1 FKLHIVINDRG
12 EIINYQITPGNC
24 DDREPLKDGTF
35 TKNLFGKLIADRG
48 YISQNL
54 FDRLFVDDIHM
65 ITKRQFD
72 LSEHTIKITSSC
84 K

>member
-1 FKLHIVINDRG
+1 MIRQGFSPYCKRSCLLLIRQTDLHIVINDKG
-12 EIINYQITPGNC
+12 EVINYQITPGNC

-54 FDRLFVDDIHM
+54 
-65 ITKRQFD
+65 
-72 LSEHTIKITSSC
+72 
-84 K
+84 